1 MLLHGSVSLHNKLDN
16 YLKGMVN
23 MLVLICNTFTLSLI
37 FDFNILIVQFTC
49 MFLLTH
55 ALKGFNS
62 NHGSKSKVIAKWISV
77 IVSHSKLLL
86 YSTYNI
92 DFE

>member
-1 MLLHGSVSLHNKLDN
+1 MFSNVVDIDNWWLYVLRTMLLHGSVSLHNKLDN

-62 NHGSKSKVIAKWISV
+62 NHGSKSKVIAK
-77 IVSHSKLLL
+77 
-86 YSTYNI
+86 
-92 DFE
+92 